1 MQKTAKEMFMEI
13 GYRCIEHNVRT
24 TDEYSLVPQD
34 EPYIEYLAESD
45 NLFISIKFCLW
56 NRVIWTEMVEI
67 NANKPYKRLPV
78 PLNREEI
85 EAMQKQIKE
94 LRWDEDHDK
103 AS

>member
-1 MQKTAKEMFMEI
+1 MKTAKEMFEEL
-13 GYRCIEHNVRT
+13 GYKCIEHNTRT
-24 TDEYSLVPQD
+24 HDEYVLVPQD

-78 PLNREEI
+78 PLNCNEI
-85 EAMQKQIKE
+85 EAIKKQMDE
-94 LRWDEDHDK
+94 LRWDIEEYEAK
-103 AS
+103 

>member
-1 MQKTAKEMFMEI
+1 MKTAKEMFEEL
-13 GYRCIEHNVRT
+13 GYKCIEHNTRVH
-24 TDEYSLVPQD
+24 DEYVLVPQD

-78 PLNREEI
+78 PLNCQEI
-85 EAMQKQIKE
+85 EAIKKQMDE
-94 LRWDEDHDK
+94 LRWDIEEYEAK
-103 AS
+103 